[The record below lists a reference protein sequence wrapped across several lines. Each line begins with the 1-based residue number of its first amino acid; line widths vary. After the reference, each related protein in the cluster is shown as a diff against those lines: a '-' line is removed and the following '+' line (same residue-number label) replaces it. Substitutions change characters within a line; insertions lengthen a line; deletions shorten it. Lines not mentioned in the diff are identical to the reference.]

1 MKFSNYLNP
10 KYVFTDI
17 KANTKEEVIEEI
29 VNRLMDKNPIHVSR
43 KEEIL
48 NSILKREKEISTAMG
63 NGVFL
68 PHARIKDFNDFILAI
83 AVLKNP
89 VRAEIGAT
97 KEYDDIKFVFLIIC
111 DVLKNKNILRS
122 MSVISKI
129 GLRHLDVLEKIYNE
143 DNPNEIINLLKI
155 EDAEVE
161 HRIVAEDVLSPD
173 VLAVKITDTLEEV
186 AKRLILE
193 RISGLPVV
201 SDEGYFL
208 GEITE
213 KELIEFGLPG
223 HLSLFKDI
231 NFLTVGEPFEEYLMN
246 ETTATIENIY
256 RKDSANMTI
265 DKKTPILEICFK
277 MVTTGRHRLYVVEQG
292 KYFGMINRSDIIKKV
307 LHI

>member
-1 MKFSNYLNP
+1 
-10 KYVFTDI
+10 
-17 KANTKEEVIEEI
+17 
-29 VNRLMDKNPIHVSR
+29 
-43 KEEIL
+43 
-48 NSILKREKEISTAMG
+48 MG

-68 PHARIKDFNDFILAI
+68 PHARIKDFNDFILAV

-97 KEYDDIKFVFLIIC
+97 KEYDDVKFVFLIIC
-111 DVLKNKNILRS
+111 DVLKIKILRS

-143 DNPNEIINLLKI
+143 DNPNEIINLLKV
-155 EDAEVE
+155 EDTEVE

-173 VLAVKITDTLEEV
+173 VLAVKITYTLEEV

-193 RISGLPVV
+193 RISGSLVV

-231 NFLTVGEPFEEYLMN
+231 NFLTV
-246 ETTATIENIY
+246 ENLLKNI
-256 RKDSANMTI
+256 
-265 DKKTPILEICFK
+265 
-277 MVTTGRHRLYVVEQG
+277 
-292 KYFGMINRSDIIKKV
+292 
-307 LHI
+307 